1 MPSSRSKSPKKRSRS
16 YNLYVI
22 ELDPRVLICPRF
34 RKANPNKHPGKPCV
48 YVGSTVHT
56 PEERFRQHRAGY
68 KANRYARRYG
78 LRLCPELYRHFQ
90 GYRTRERAEQAESRA
105 AERLRKRGWAVW
117 YGV

>member
-1 MPSSRSKSPKKRSRS
+1 MSPKQAKRPRA

-22 ELDPRVLICPRF
+22 ELDPRVLSCVKF
-34 RKANPNKHPGKPCV
+34 RKANPNKRADKPSV

-78 LRLCPELYRHFQ
+78 VRLLPELYRHFQ
-90 GYRTRERAEQAESRA
+90 GYRTRERAEAAESRT
-105 AERLRKRGWAVW
+105 AERLRKQGYAVW
-117 YGV
+117 CGV